1 MERGGGGD
9 AILEASG
16 KKPGGALHSVSG
28 RVMEGKEERP
38 GPHLSGHA
46 PTCPPLLSPRPS
58 ASCKLAGCSNCSE
71 KMTAKPSPGRS
82 GWRRALGGGSLLSTH
97 VPLFG
102 PATCSVCTAACG
114 TMGGNGTSPES
125 SRNSQE
131 RREAVG
137 PGQGEAQGRD
147 TQAGP
152 PGGEL
157 STAEGPRQ
165 RFLPQTGCMCP
176 LPGKAFCFGKAA
188 PQSGSSF
195 PRH

>member
-1 MERGGGGD
+1 
-9 AILEASG
+9 
-16 KKPGGALHSVSG
+16 
-28 RVMEGKEERP
+28 
-38 GPHLSGHA
+38 
-46 PTCPPLLSPRPS
+46 
-58 ASCKLAGCSNCSE
+58 
-71 KMTAKPSPGRS
+71 MTAKPSPGRS

-125 SRNSQE
+125 SRNSQAH
-131 RREAVG
+131 REAAG
-137 PGQGEAQGRD
+137 ARPGEAQGRD

-165 RFLPQTGCMCP
+165 RGTNPVLPQTVCVCP
-176 LPGKAFCFGKAA
+176 LPGKAFCFGKAKR
-188 PQSGSSF
+188 PHSLVPPSQDTKRCSSASWGARAQVQRGGHLLALHITDQDSS
-195 PRH
+195 PASPMVP